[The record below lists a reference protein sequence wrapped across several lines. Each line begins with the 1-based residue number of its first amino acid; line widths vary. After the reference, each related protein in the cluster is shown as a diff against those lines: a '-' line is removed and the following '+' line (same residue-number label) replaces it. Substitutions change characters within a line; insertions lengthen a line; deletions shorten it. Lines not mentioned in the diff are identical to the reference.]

1 MTATVTEA
9 TRAPLHDFVIHV
21 PGEGIVHRTASTSR
35 RAMDLAGVE
44 RNPKSTEK
52 PYAHR
57 GTGRCG
63 ICERAVAETTKA
75 VSA

>member
-1 MTATVTEA
+1 MVTATVTEA

-21 PGEGIVHRTASTSR
+21 PGEGILHRTASSSV

-44 RNPKSTEK
+44 RVPGADKQ

-57 GTGRCG
+57 ATGRCAT
-63 ICERAVAETTKA
+63 CETALE
-75 VSA
+75 VSR

>member
-21 PGEGIVHRTASTSR
+21 PGEGILHRTASSSV

-44 RNPKSTEK
+44 RVQGAAEQ

-57 GTGRCG
+57 ATGRCG
-63 ICERAVAETTKA
+63 ICEQALEVT
-75 VSA
+75 S